1 MIFTRSGSRSTCY
14 FKRSIYVIHPEAPGP
29 TFLTSQKQWVRILQV
44 FSCSLALAHS
54 FPSLDCF
61 HRPSG
66 NIGHGRDPTCLV
78 ALLGLQRDEILVF
91 NALSNDAFNLNVL
104 VMGLWACHIVYESAA
119 LSFSWHC
126 PSVRQF
132 SLDSNYVLQ

>member
-44 FSCSLALAHS
+44 FSCLLALANS
-54 FPSLDCF
+54 FPCLDCF
-61 HRPSG
+61 HRG
-66 NIGHGRDPTCLV
+66 NFGNGRDPTCLV

-91 NALSNDAFNLNVL
+91 NALSNDAFNQKVL
-104 VMGLWACHIVYESAA
+104 VMGLWAWHIVYESAA
-119 LSFSWHC
+119 LSFSWDYA
-126 PSVRQF
+126 SVRQF
-132 SLDSNYVLQ
+132 SLDSNHVLQ